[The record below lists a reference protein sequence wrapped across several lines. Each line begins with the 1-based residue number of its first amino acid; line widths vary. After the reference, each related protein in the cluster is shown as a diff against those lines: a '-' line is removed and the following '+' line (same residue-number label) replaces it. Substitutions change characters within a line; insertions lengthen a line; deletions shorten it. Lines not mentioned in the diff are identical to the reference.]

1 MQRKYKL
8 IARIQLRMIN
18 GYSLIQAG
26 APPPAFGDIQLRLYE
41 NDPALQGYYEVLVYY
56 TDGLEQ
62 PSWGGICFTVTAAE
76 AGVICRQLGY
86 EASNVRFES
95 GYAISKHIVL

>member
-1 MQRKYKL
+1 MKLYK
-8 IARIQLRMIN
+8 
-18 GYSLIQAG
+18 GT
-26 APPPAFGDIQLRLYE
+26 PPPAIGDIQLRLYE

-56 TDGLEQ
+56 TDGIEQ

-86 EASNVRFES
+86 EADNVRFES
-95 GYAISKHIVL
+95 GYTHMMYYYKCM